1 MTARL
6 SDFDLREGLSD
17 CDLRDFSSCFVKV
30 NITAAAAA
38 DKILELEQ
46 VCKPRLYKAFYSP
59 LLKKTLQK
67 GQVFCFKV
75 LTSISTMREKLQ
87 EAVSNVIHKV
97 NRSKN

>member
-17 CDLRDFSSCFVKV
+17 CDLTAGLSDCDLTAGLSDFDLRDFSSCFVKV

-46 VCKPRLYKAFYSP
+46 VYKSRICIRLF
-59 LLKKTLQK
+59 
-67 GQVFCFKV
+67 
-75 LTSISTMREKLQ
+75 
-87 EAVSNVIHKV
+87 IHPC
-97 NRSKN
+97 